1 MEVEKYEV
9 HFFCNGCR
17 IFFDELNN
25 QFKIQ
30 LLKTSP
36 PKKKR
41 TIQRKELKKIK
52 LKQKVM
58 NLFSSKHKRPNN
70 DA

>member
-9 HFFCNGCR
+9 HLFCNGCR
-17 IFFDELNN
+17 NFFDELNN

-30 LLKTSP
+30 LLKNLL
-36 PKKKR
+36 PKKQR
-41 TIQRKELKKIK
+41 TIQRKDFLKIK

-58 NLFSSKHKRPNN
+58 NLFSSKHKRTNN

>member
-1 MEVEKYEV
+1 MEVEKYEA

-17 IFFDELNN
+17 TFFDELNN

-30 LLKTSP
+30 LLKTFP

-41 TIQRKELKKIK
+41 TIQRKE
-52 LKQKVM
+52 
-58 NLFSSKHKRPNN
+58 F
-70 DA
+70 